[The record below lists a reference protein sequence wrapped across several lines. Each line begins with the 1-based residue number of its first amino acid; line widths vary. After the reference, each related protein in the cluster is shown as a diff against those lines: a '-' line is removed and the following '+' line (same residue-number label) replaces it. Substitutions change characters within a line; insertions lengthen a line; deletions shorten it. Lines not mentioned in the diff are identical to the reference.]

1 MSNQTINS
9 AYPISL
15 QEIKAKLA
23 KKRKRNQNN
32 YKQLELIPDETN
44 LRVKTIT
51 EVYKVLKPEKYYI
64 VVVGNN
70 TIRGVTFENWK
81 YIMSLAEQIGFIVE
95 TYFGSEI
102 IKHFIKVPR
111 DERINT
117 DWIVVLKK

>member
-51 EVYKVLKPEKYYI
+51 NEFDENI
-64 VVVGNN
+64 
-70 TIRGVTFENWK
+70 IRVDGDIPVDLPVN
-81 YIMSLAEQIGFIVE
+81 QG
-95 TYFGSEI
+95 
-102 IKHFIKVPR
+102 
-111 DERINT
+111 ERF
-117 DWIVVLKK
+117 